1 MLTSFTP
8 SKSIFFAVIFDLPLR
23 AVGGPV
29 LIVLDPVD
37 SRERHAELFRQI
49 GLGKD
54 HHFPD
59 VLQKFCII
67 HTTKL

>member
-1 MLTSFTP
+1 MLLA
-8 SKSIFFAVIFDLPLR
+8 KLLDLPLR
-23 AVGGPV
+23 AVGRPV

-37 SRERHAELFRQI
+37 SRKRHTELFRQI
-49 GLGKD
+49 GLRKD

-59 VLQKFCII
+59 ALQKFCVI